1 MVEQGVQLA
10 RQGRLEE
17 AVGAYERAIAAEPG
31 LAEAHYNLGI
41 AHRALGHMQDAAS
54 CWRRAIELKPDLVP
68 AHNNLGS
75 ALLELGQ
82 VDAAI
87 AAHRRA
93 LAVDPRSLAALVNL
107 GNALRQAGRP
117 DEAAD
122 TYRAALAQKPD
133 EAMAHGNLGL
143 ALQDLG
149 ALDEAEAEYRRALA
163 LRPDYADAHRN
174 LGMLLLLLGRFA
186 EGWAEYRWRW
196 RTRWHPRRRFPF
208 PAWDGGDV
216 AGKRIL
222 LHAEQ
227 GLGDTIMF
235 SRLAAVLAARGAR
248 VTLEAQPAL
257 VRLLAGLAGIE
268 RILPLSAA
276 PPALDLEVPLL
287 DLPGLL
293 GLDAGNVPAAMPYL
307 RAEPERV
314 ARWRAIVDSRP
325 GLEVGPSFKIGIV
338 WQGNPNSIADLGRS
352 PPLGAFAPLAAL
364 PGVRLIALQ
373 KGAGRGQLSALP
385 GVEDL
390 GADFDAGPD
399 AFLDTAAAMQSLDL
413 VISADTAA
421 AHLAGALGRPC
432 WIVLKSVPD
441 WRWMLDRDGTPWY
454 PTLRLFRQARRG
466 DWDELFRR
474 VAAVLAAE
482 RSEATR

>member
-10 RQGRLEE
+10 RQGRLAD

-41 AHRALGHMQDAAS
+41 AHRALGRMEDAAS
-54 CWRRAIELKPDLVP
+54 CWRRAIELRPEFVP

-93 LAVDPRSLAALVNL
+93 LALDPRSIAALVNL

-117 DEAAD
+117 DEAAEA
-122 TYRAALAQKPD
+122 YRGALAVKPD

-149 ALDEAEAEYRRALA
+149 KLAESEAAYRRAIA

-174 LGMLLLLLGRFA
+174 LGMLLLLLGRFP
-186 EGWAEYRWRW
+186 EGWAAYRWRW
-196 RTRWHPRRRFPF
+196 HTRWHPRRQFPF
-208 PAWDGGDV
+208 PAWDGGAV
-216 AGKRIL
+216 AGKRLL

-235 SRLAAVLAARGAR
+235 CRLAAVLSARGAAI
-248 VTLEAQPAL
+248 TLEVQPAL
-257 VRLLAGLAGIE
+257 VRLLVGLAGVE
-268 RILPLSAA
+268 RILPTGAA
-276 PPALDLEVPLL
+276 LPQLDLEAPLL

-293 GLDAGNVPAAMPYL
+293 GLDAGNVPAAIPYL

-314 ARWRAIVDSRP
+314 ARWRALLDGRP
-325 GLEVGPSFKIGIV
+325 GLKVGIV

-352 PPLGAFAPLAAL
+352 LPLGTFAPLAAL

-373 KGAGRGQLSALP
+373 KGAGREQLAALP
-385 GVEDL
+385 AVGDL
-390 GADFDAGPD
+390 GPDFDAGPD
-399 AFLDTAAAMQSLDL
+399 AFLDTAAVMQGLDL
-413 VISADTAA
+413 VVTADTAV

-441 WRWMLDRDGTPWY
+441 WRWMLHRSDTPWY
-454 PTLRLFRQARRG
+454 PSVRLFRQARRG
-466 DWDELFRR
+466 DWDEVFRR
-474 VAAVLAAE
+474 VADALAALN
-482 RSEATR
+482 AGANA